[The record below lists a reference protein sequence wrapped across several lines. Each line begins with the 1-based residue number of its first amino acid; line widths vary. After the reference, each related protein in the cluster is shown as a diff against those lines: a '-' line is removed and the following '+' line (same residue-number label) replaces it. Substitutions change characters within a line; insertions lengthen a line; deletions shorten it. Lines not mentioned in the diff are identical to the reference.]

1 MIHIILTLVGL
12 INFNCSMQLKFFSFV
27 ITSILTS
34 DIYTVLR
41 WPKSN
46 YKMTMIQLHGQIIQ
60 EYLKYFYYRNLRL
73 CVKIFKRI
81 RFYHLQSIAL
91 NIQFHVK
98 TIEGIYFWYRK
109 LVTFK
114 KKRFIL
120 LFVYC
125 ISVKIHVWQ
134 K

>member
-1 MIHIILTLVGL
+1 
-12 INFNCSMQLKFFSFV
+12 MQLKFFSFV

-34 DIYTVLR
+34 DIYTALR

-46 YKMTMIQLHGQIIQ
+46 YKMTMIQLHRQIIQ
-60 EYLKYFYYRNLRL
+60 EYLIYFYYWNLRL

-81 RFYHLQSIAL
+81 HFYHPESIAL

-98 TIEGIYFWYRK
+98 IIEAIYFWYK
-109 LVTFK
+109 KFITFK
-114 KKRFIL
+114 KKRFIF

-125 ISVKIHVWQ
+125 ISCETYAFNKNKKLETHINE
-134 K
+134 